1 MRVPAA
7 VGVNVTL
14 MVQLL
19 PAAKVPPQVPKPPKA
34 NSLALVPLI
43 VKLLNVSVEPLLLV
57 SVEVPT
63 VLVVPT
69 S

>member
-1 MRVPAA
+1 VRVPAA

-19 PAAKVPPQVPKPPKA
+19 PAAKVPPQVPEPPKA